1 MGEYNTTAPQFIQSF
16 NNTAHLHRDLK
27 TVFGIAK
34 EMSITRHGEN
44 KEIIISARLMFSF
57 FMTRVMQDHSAES
70 AVSSPDHIFSMLGP
84 TSIAIQ
90 STHHFF
96 S

>member
-1 MGEYNTTAPQFIQSF
+1 MFTF
-16 NNTAHLHRDLK
+16 
-27 TVFGIAK
+27 
-34 EMSITRHGEN
+34 
-44 KEIIISARLMFSF
+44 LMA
-57 FMTRVMQDHSAES
+57 RVMQDHSVES

-84 TSIAIQ
+84 ASNAIQ